1 MGQGIP
7 INTKIIHI
15 TNESDYS
22 IMGNSNLN
30 IDLEPVEVSINNTV
44 KMGRSF
50 NSSKRKVYTSL
61 KKNNCK
67 QQKAH
72 VPRATPTPKI
82 NSYKFYNKSP
92 DGMKWRKTEQ
102 VNLKGNQALSPI
114 SKIHKKRCEQCQSSC
129 AEVWVSCFKTSV
141 EQEVATNLLNKLKVN
156 ILNNQFINTWYRLK
170 WAAISH
176 LQCRQILRW
185 SNFPRALASEKY
197 LKH

>member
-92 DGMKWRKTEQ
+92 DGMK
-102 VNLKGNQALSPI
+102 
-114 SKIHKKRCEQCQSSC
+114 
-129 AEVWVSCFKTSV
+129 
-141 EQEVATNLLNKLKVN
+141 
-156 ILNNQFINTWYRLK
+156 
-170 WAAISH
+170 
-176 LQCRQILRW
+176 
-185 SNFPRALASEKY
+185 
-197 LKH
+197 